1 MKCRCTSCSG
11 NKKIMKLGMVMG
23 ECGACKGTGTQTIE
37 DSIIPDVAKP
47 TDKDVINDAKREELR
62 EVKKTDSK
70 VTSNQTKRKR

>member
-37 DSIIPDVAKP
+37 DSIIPEP
-47 TDKDVINDAKREELR
+47 TKNIDKDVTNDKQKEEPR

-70 VTSNQTKRKR
+70 TTSNNAKRKR